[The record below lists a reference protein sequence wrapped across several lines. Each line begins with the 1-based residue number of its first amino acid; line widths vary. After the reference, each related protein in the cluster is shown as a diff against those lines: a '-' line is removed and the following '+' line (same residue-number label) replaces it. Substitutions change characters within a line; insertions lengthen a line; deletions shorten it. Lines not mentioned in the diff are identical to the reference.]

1 MKKTLAILLA
11 LIMASSVA
19 LVSCNKNEDNTG
31 DDNDDEFVIDFGDG
45 EVNGETNKSTEDGTG
60 ENSKGTSKNEDS
72 EAMTTVNDSVYVLYN
87 ANIREK
93 ASTKKSVDILA
104 TAPFGA
110 ELKRSAKNDEWSKV
124 TFTTESGTSVSGYV
138 SNELVTT
145 NKKTVTFVKQ
155 ETVTGEGEN
164 QTTVPVVS
172 KLKGTSNYLLRYYP
186 LASGYPH
193 KVTIELGE
201 IGQIQ
206 GGTEVT
212 VLEVSEDNMW
222 AKVEVAAGKLNI
234 KNDKGSYGT
243 KEDGDQKFSDEA
255 AQGYVPYNFLEI
267 AGSSS
272 SSGQNTPSAG

>member
-31 DDNDDEFVIDFGDG
+31 DDNDDEFVVDFGDG

-60 ENSKGTSKNEDS
+60 ENSNSTSKKEDS
-72 EAMTTVNDSVYVLYN
+72 DAMTTVNDSVYVLYN
-87 ANIREK
+87 ANIREQ
-93 ASTKKSVDILA
+93 ASTKKSVKVLA
-104 TAPFGA
+104 TAPFGK
-110 ELKRSAKNDEWSKV
+110 ELKRSAMNDEWSKV
-124 TFTTESGTSVSGYV
+124 TFTTESGATVSGYV

-164 QTTVPVVS
+164 QTTAPVVS
-172 KLKGTSNYLLRYYP
+172 KLKGTDVYRLRHYP
-186 LASGYPH
+186 LANGYPH
-193 KVTIELGE
+193 KVEIELGE
-201 IGQIQ
+201 IGQIK

-222 AKVEVAAGKLNI
+222 AKISSKAVDVAVNGEYT
-234 KNDKGSYGT
+234 KNYTSEKT
-243 KEDGDQKFSDEA
+243 
-255 AQGYVPYNFLEI
+255 GYVPYDFLEI
-267 AGSSS
+267 AGNGN
-272 SSGQNTPSAG
+272 SGGQSGPSAG

>member
-19 LVSCNKNEDNTG
+19 LVSCKKDEGDTN
-31 DDNDDEFVIDFGDG
+31 DDNDDDFVVDFGDD

-110 ELKRSAKNDEWSKV
+110 ELKRSAKSDEWSKV

-164 QTTVPVVS
+164 QTTAPVVS
-172 KLKGTSNYLLRYYP
+172 KLKGTDVYRLRHYP

-201 IGQIQ
+201 IGQIK

-222 AKVEVAAGKLNI
+222 AKISSKAVDVAVNGEY
-234 KNDKGSYGT
+234 KGNYTSEKT
-243 KEDGDQKFSDEA
+243 
-255 AQGYVPYNFLEI
+255 GYVPYNFLEI
-267 AGSSS
+267 AGNS
-272 SSGQNTPSAG
+272 SSGGQSGPSAG

>member
-31 DDNDDEFVIDFGDG
+31 DDNDDDFVVDFGDG

-60 ENSKGTSKNEDS
+60 ENSNSTSKKEDS
-72 EAMTTVNDSVYVLYN
+72 DAMTTVNDSVYVLYN
-87 ANIREK
+87 ANIREQ
-93 ASTKKSVDILA
+93 ASTKKSVKVLA
-104 TAPFGA
+104 TAPFGK
-110 ELKRSAKNDEWSKV
+110 ELKRSAMNDEWSKV
-124 TFTTESGTSVSGYV
+124 TFTTESGATVSGYV

-164 QTTVPVVS
+164 QTTAPVVS
-172 KLKGTSNYLLRYYP
+172 KLKGVDTDNYKLRYYP

-193 KVTIELGE
+193 EVTIELGE

-222 AKVEVAAGKLNI
+222 AKISSKAVDVAVNGEYT
-234 KNDKGSYGT
+234 KNYTSEKT
-243 KEDGDQKFSDEA
+243 
-255 AQGYVPYNFLEI
+255 GYVPYDFLEI
-267 AGSSS
+267 AGNGN
-272 SSGQNTPSAG
+272 SGGQSGPSAG

>member
-19 LVSCNKNEDNTG
+19 LVSCKKDEGDTN
-31 DDNDDEFVIDFGDG
+31 DDNDDDFVVDFGDDK
-45 EVNGETNKSTEDGTG
+45 VNGETNKSTEDGTG

-164 QTTVPVVS
+164 QTTAPVVS
-172 KLKGTSNYLLRYYP
+172 KLKGTDVYRLRHYP

-201 IGQIQ
+201 IGQIK

-222 AKVEVAAGKLNI
+222 AKISSKAVDVAVNGEY
-234 KNDKGSYGT
+234 KGNYTSEKT
-243 KEDGDQKFSDEA
+243 
-255 AQGYVPYNFLEI
+255 GYVPYNFLEI
-267 AGSSS
+267 AGNS
-272 SSGQNTPSAG
+272 SSGGQSGPSAG